1 MKKSYI
7 AVALAVAILGG
18 STLTSCIGSF
28 QLTNKLLTWNRS
40 VGNKFVNELVFVA
53 FWILPVYE
61 ISALADVLVIN
72 SIEFWSGSNPLAH
85 GTKKIQ
91 GEDGQIYLVK
101 ADPKGYTIT
110 NPDGSKTRLDF
121 NAETNEWSTNINGED
136 VVFLAWVDDTHIRVP
151 GPDGQMH
158 TYTAD
163 QQGLYAYQALAA
175 ASNMAAK

>member
-7 AVALAVAILGG
+7 AVALAVSILGG

-28 QLTNKLLTWNRS
+28 QLTNKLLSWNKS
-40 VGNKFVNELVFVA
+40 VGNKFVNELVFIA

-61 ISALADVLVIN
+61 ISALADEEVIHKN
-72 SIEFWSGSNPLAH
+72 ESSSGSNPLAH

-91 GEDGQIYLVK
+91 GEDGQTYLVK
-101 ADPKGYTIT
+101 AEPKGYTIT
-110 NPDGSKTRLDF
+110 NPDGSTTRLDF
-121 NAETNEWSTNINGED
+121 NPATNEWSTNINGED

-151 GPDGQMH
+151 GPDGKFH

>member
-7 AVALAVAILGG
+7 AAGLAAAILCGP
-18 STLTSCIGSF
+18 TLTSCIGSF
-28 QLTNKLLTWNRS
+28 KLTNKVLSWNKS

-61 ISALADVLVIN
+61 ISALADVVVLN

-91 GEDGQIYLVK
+91 GEDGNTYLVK
-101 ADPKGYTIT
+101 ADPEGYTIT
-110 NPDGSKTRLDF
+110 NPDGSTTRLDF
-121 NAETNEWSTNINGED
+121 NAGTNEWSTNINGED
-136 VVFLAWVDDTHIRVP
+136 VVFLAWVDDTHIRIP
-151 GPDGQMH
+151 GPDGNYH
-158 TYTAD
+158 IYSAD